1 MIAKVHGRW
10 AFVSRHTH
18 RPLAY
23 WHGAGRP
30 TKEWEAEQERR
41 VQYFKHLGESEPWD
55 DARENPVT
63 DAAADRIRKILTWAE
78 PAYRAHFDVL
88 MHATRPVWQLREIE
102 GPTESS
108 DETLVT
114 WSDGTSGTIL
124 LRAAP
129 VGTYVYVSLFYTTPS
144 GAGPMHEAYVPK
156 DKLGAPPYVI
166 GALRPPFPPGRAVEN
181 PLARE
186 PAEDWRDLVTD
197 AEYVPAAVL
206 PEMPSV
212 VERAL
217 AAGARPPLEYV
228 GAGMTSVVFCTG
240 DVAFK
245 VGRRATPTLRRMLG
259 EEAEWLEAAG
269 RVPGV
274 REHVAQFY
282 GYNPEE
288 VVITRA
294 CPKRDPD
301 MSAYRY
307 GESKLWDL
315 HHKTIAPLML
325 PHGWA
330 LRSSSRTA
338 TSLRPRVRSSWT
350 LRCRPASATC
360 CSST

>member
-1 MIAKVHGRW
+1 MVR
-10 AFVSRHTH
+10 RN
-18 RPLAY
+18 
-23 WHGAGRP
+23 
-30 TKEWEAEQERR
+30 ER
-41 VQYFKHLGESEPWD
+41 D
-55 DARENPVT
+55 D
-63 DAAADRIRKILTWAE
+63 I
-78 PAYRAHFDVL
+78 
-88 MHATRPVWQLREIE
+88 
-102 GPTESS
+102 
-108 DETLVT
+108 
-114 WSDGTSGTIL
+114 

-156 DKLGAPPYVI
+156 DKLGAPPYGLGLSVRRSRRGEPSRTPSHVSLRRT
-166 GALRPPFPPGRAVEN
+166 GAI
-181 PLARE
+181 
-186 PAEDWRDLVTD
+186 LVMD

-282 GYNPEE
+282 VLQPRGGGDYAR
-288 VVITRA
+288 V
-294 CPKRDPD
+294 PKAR
-301 MSAYRY
+301 SR
-307 GESKLWDL
+307 
-315 HHKTIAPLML
+315 HVRL
-325 PHGWA
+325 PV
-330 LRSSSRTA
+330 R
-338 TSLRPRVRSSWT
+338 RV
-350 LRCRPASATC
+350 
-360 CSST
+360 